1 MSSQRPRRPIPAS
14 SLALQQPSQPPAGM
28 PTQEYADKA
37 KLARHLHDQ
46 GINPLLWTRAHPAPF
61 ADQEEF
67 RRTGRK
73 ARNNQFEIGG
83 RLYDATPDIA
93 ATPAQGRAAFGTY
106 LKEIGDPEAKDA
118 PPLESFV
125 EIEKVPLQHPLG
137 QAATL
142 ADTPESAAILRN
154 MIKTRIDPKN
164 AHLGDPLPMP
174 VQDRLKQMFERKLV
188 AETGPEPETS
198 DLLYRNADGWIYAKN
213 DATREA
219 EEVLKIRAK
228 HAEKRARQAG
238 AAPDASANDN
248 DPEEEEEIYQHYMM
262 REGLSHE
269 PTQAAPVAV
278 GEGEGESESSG
289 DDELTFNKRAAERI
303 AALAEDMPHIVAA
316 VEKTQAG
323 QELTGEEREVLAGLE
338 KAYEAVGLDLD
349 LTKANPAYLR
359 DVATAIENAHKAIN
373 GAGSSSISA
382 ETRRGRAPLHVAA
395 QALNN
400 ELAQAL
406 VGSTIAW
413 AQVSQHGATEA
424 LQRGLLGMRGLGGHI
439 RRLGPL
445 ASAAMGGLNAAQI
458 ARKWAEEDGNPNIMS
473 PYEKGITSEENSVPT
488 EKPAGFE
495 QTASGIDRTAP
506 ALQGDLTAKDVDAIE
521 NIFNRAESTFNRDQR
536 ISIGEMETAE
546 ILREGTIE
554 EIEVF
559 GLILFKSDPRGNEQ
573 TQRRV
578 DILKQLVHEKM
589 IECGMEIEETW
600 GGKDPDKPNERIKER
615 LIRPADDGLK
625 GARRADLSFKIRWKG
640 KIYIIDINTV
650 DVLKNGLPTSR
661 EFKAYMGLIANR
673 LLRVG
678 LPNETDIDPKL
689 IDYEGKVGT
698 IGKGK
703 DLSDD
708 EWTKEAK
715 RWVEDFLDCD
725 APLNTD
731 VYDDSKNREAE
742 QDE

>member
-1 MSSQRPRRPIPAS
+1 MTSQRPRRPIPAS
-14 SLALQQPSQPPAGM
+14 SLALQQASQPPVGI

-37 KLARHLHDQ
+37 NLAQHLHDQ
-46 GINPLLWTRAHPAPF
+46 GINPLLWTKAHPAPF

-67 RRTGRK
+67 RKTGRK
-73 ARNNQFEIGG
+73 ARENQFEVGG

-106 LKEIGDPEAKDA
+106 LKEIGDPDAEDA

-142 ADTPESAAILRN
+142 AGTPESAAILRN

-174 VQDRLKQMFERKLV
+174 VQDRLKQMFERKLM
-188 AETGPEPETS
+188 AEPGSEPETS

-219 EEVLKIRAK
+219 EDVLKIRAK
-228 HAEKRARQAG
+228 HTEKRAQQAG
-238 AAPDASANDN
+238 TAPDAAANDN
-248 DPEEEEEIYQHYMM
+248 DPEEEEEIFRLYMM
-262 REGLSHE
+262 RDAAPHE
-269 PTQAAPVAV
+269 PAREAPVAA
-278 GEGEGESESSG
+278 GEEENSG
-289 DDELTFNKRAAERI
+289 DDELTFNQRAAEEIRAI
-303 AALAEDMPHIVAA
+303 AGEIPDIVSAI
-316 VEKTQAG
+316 EKAQAG
-323 QELTGEEREVLAGLE
+323 QTLSDREQQVLAVLTERFDQIGL
-338 KAYEAVGLDLD
+338 KLDPAKTNL
-349 LTKANPAYLR
+349 AYLR
-359 DVATAIENAHKAIN
+359 DVAKSIENANAAVN
-373 GAGSSSISA
+373 STTAGAVSA
-382 ETRRGRAPLHVAA
+382 QTFLGRAPLHVAA

-406 VGSTIAW
+406 VGSTVPW
-413 AQVSQHGATEA
+413 AQISQHGFSQVLQQGLNGAT
-424 LQRGLLGMRGLGGHI
+424 GLGRNA
-439 RRLGPL
+439 RR
-445 ASAAMGGLNAAQI
+445 AALLTGAAATGGLTAAKI
-458 ARKWAEEDGNPNIMS
+458 ARELALEDGNPDIFS
-473 PYEKGITSEENSVPT
+473 PYVEDSAST
-488 EKPAGFE
+488 EQPAGFE
-495 QTASGIDRTAP
+495 RTASGIDRTAP
-506 ALQGDLTAKDVDAIE
+506 TLLGDLTAKDVDAIE
-521 NIFNRAESTFNRDQR
+521 NIFDRAESTFNRDQR
-536 ISIGEMETAE
+536 ISIGEVETAE

-578 DILKQLVHEKM
+578 DILKQLVREKM
-589 IECGMEIEETW
+589 IECGMEIEKTW
-600 GGKDPDKPNERIKER
+600 GGENPDKPGERFKER

-625 GARRADLSFKIRWKG
+625 GARRADLSFRISWKG
-640 KIYIIDINTV
+640 KTYIIDINTV

-661 EFKAYMGLIANR
+661 EFKAYMGLITNR
-673 LLRVG
+673 LFRVG
-678 LPNETDIDPKL
+678 LANKAGMDPEL

-703 DLSDD
+703 GLSDE
-708 EWTKEAK
+708 EWTEEAK

-731 VYDDSKNREAE
+731 VYDESQNDDAE